1 MTETIAKH
9 CLVDFATA
17 EMIKRSAGCQEEISY
32 MDIMLLPQTI
42 TAEEVKKI
50 TADIIED
57 MAQQASDRILELNGG
72 KPVSAVFVVG
82 GGGKIP
88 GYTEA
93 IAEKLGIAKERVA
106 LRGEEIKDL

>member
-1 MTETIAKH
+1 
-9 CLVDFATA
+9 
-17 EMIKRSAGCQEEISY
+17 
-32 MDIMLLPQTI
+32 
-42 TAEEVKKI
+42 
-50 TADIIED
+50 

-93 IAEKLGIAKERVA
+93 IAEKLGQIFAQPAEALFEKGMAAREFILKEKNNVKQAGKILAMLERDGVQ
-106 LRGEEIKDL
+106 